1 VIRVGFVVPENSNW
15 LGGINYYNN
24 LIGAIRSNTERKIE
38 PVLIPVTDSVIKPII
53 MRLFRRDL
61 ITDRYLTRFAE
72 KNDIAVISHY
82 GSLGKNSSVPTIG
95 WIPDFQH
102 KYYPEFFSKNDISG
116 RDKIFRVTC
125 SECDRV
131 IFSSNTARGDA
142 ERFYPDWASKY
153 RVLHFAVS
161 MDLFDLPDFESLKE
175 KYQIEEPYF
184 LIPNQFWV
192 HKNHNV
198 VIEALKILNARGDEI
213 TVISTGGFTDYRN
226 PGYFNEIKTKIE
238 SCYLSNQFKILGIIP
253 YGDVVQLMLHAEA
266 VINPSL
272 FEGWSTSVEES
283 KALGLTV
290 ILSDIP
296 VHREQNPDHG
306 IYFPAHDREGLAN
319 ILKECPGK
327 NKMDLKAIQNRM
339 TKEKQRFAQEYEKI
353 VLEAIE

>member
-1 VIRVGFVVPENSNW
+1 
-15 LGGINYYNN
+15 
-24 LIGAIRSNTERKIE
+24 
-38 PVLIPVTDSVIKPII
+38 

-61 ITDRYLTRFAE
+61 LTDHYLKLFSAV
-72 KNDIAVISHY
+72 NDISVISHY
-82 GSLGKNSSVPTIG
+82 GSLGKNSPVPTIG

-102 KYYPEFFSKNDISG
+102 KYYPEFFSKNDITG
-116 RDKIFRVTC
+116 RDTIFGMTC

-131 IFSSNTARGDA
+131 IFSSNTAKRDA
-142 ERFYPDWASKY
+142 DTFYPDWSSKY

-161 MDLFDLPDFESLKE
+161 IGLVTLPNFESLKE

-184 LIPNQFWV
+184 LLPNQFWV

-198 VIEALKILNARGDEI
+198 VIEALNLLKSRGNRI

-226 PGYFNEIKTKIE
+226 PGYFNEIKTKIQN
-238 SCYLSNQFKILGIIP
+238 YGLSTQFKILGIIP
-253 YGDVVQLMLHAEA
+253 YEDVVQLMLHAEA

-283 KALGLTV
+283 KLLGLNV

-306 IYFPAHDREGLAN
+306 IYFCPHDREGLAD
-319 ILKECPGK
+319 ILLHCPEK
-327 NKMDLKAIQNRM
+327 PEIDLKAIQKRM
-339 TKEKQRFAQEYEKI
+339 AGARG
-353 VLEAIE
+353 